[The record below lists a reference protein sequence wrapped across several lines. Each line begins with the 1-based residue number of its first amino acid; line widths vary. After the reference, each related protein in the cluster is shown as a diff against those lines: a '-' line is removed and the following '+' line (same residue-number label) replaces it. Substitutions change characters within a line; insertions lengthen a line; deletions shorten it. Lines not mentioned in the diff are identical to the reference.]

1 MKIKNKN
8 KNAIFGKYPC
18 CDHVNNAIRFILDGK
33 TDAAMEELVQC
44 IYKSDGYL
52 HEDLQE
58 KVNEVHKR
66 YWNKYRK
73 LT

>member
-1 MKIKNKN
+1 MKIKN

-18 CDHVNNAIRFILDGK
+18 CDFVNNAIRFILDGK
-33 TDAAMEELVQC
+33 TDAAVEELVKC
-44 IYKSDGYL
+44 IYKSNGHL

-58 KVNEVHKR
+58 KVNEMHER
-66 YWNKYRK
+66 YWDEHRK

>member
-1 MKIKNKN
+1 MKIKN

-18 CDHVNNAIRFILDGK
+18 CEFVNNAIRYVLDGK
-33 TDAAMEELVQC
+33 TDAAVEELVQC

-58 KVNEVHKR
+58 KVNEVHER
-66 YWNKYRK
+66 YWDKYRK
-73 LT
+73 PT